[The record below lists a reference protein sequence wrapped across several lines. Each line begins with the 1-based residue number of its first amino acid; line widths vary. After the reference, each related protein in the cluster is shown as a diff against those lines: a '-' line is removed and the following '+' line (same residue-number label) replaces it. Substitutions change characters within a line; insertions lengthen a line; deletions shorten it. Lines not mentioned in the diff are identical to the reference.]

1 MLVNLKEIL
10 SIAEERNFAVP
21 AFNTYNMETVMGV
34 ISAAEDLKSPVII
47 QSYSRLFNSDIGYYL
62 SSIVRAAAKRA
73 RVPVCFHLD
82 HGQTET
88 EVVWG
93 IRYGCTGIMI
103 DASSFPLEQN
113 INMTQRI
120 AYICGNSG
128 IPIEGELGHIGSV
141 QDVGLDDFTDVEEA
155 KIFVKETNVA
165 ALAISVGTAHG
176 RYKKAP
182 RLDIQRIAE
191 INEAVE
197 ASLVLHGG
205 SGVPDDQLQ
214 EAIRAGIR
222 KVNFGTDVC
231 CSFLDSVFETS
242 RDVVAVDLF
251 MKEPIESVK
260 RFAMEKIKILG
271 AVNKA

>member
-1 MLVNLKEIL
+1 MIVNLREIL
-10 SIAEERNFAVP
+10 KLAEEGNFAIP
-21 AFNTYNMETVMGV
+21 AFNAYNLETVMG
-34 ISAAEDLKSPVII
+34 IIGAAEDLKSPVII
-47 QSYSRLFNSDIGYYL
+47 QCYSRLFNSDIGYYM
-62 SSIVRAAAKRA
+62 SSIIKAAAKRS

-88 EVVWG
+88 EVIWG

-103 DASSFPLEQN
+103 DASTLPLDDN
-113 INMTQRI
+113 INMTRRI
-120 AYICGNSG
+120 SYICGNSG
-128 IPIEGELGHIGSV
+128 IPIEGELGHIGSTK
-141 QDVGLDDFTDVEEA
+141 DEAMDNFTDVEEA
-155 KIFVKETNVA
+155 KQFVKETNVT

-182 RLDIQRIAE
+182 SLDIQRIAK

-197 ASLVLHGG
+197 VSLVLHGG

-231 CSFLDSVFETS
+231 YAFLDSVFNTS
-242 RDVVAVDLF
+242 RDIVAIDLF
-251 MKEPIESVK
+251 MKEPIDNVK
-260 RFAMEKIKILG
+260 RFAMEKIKVLG